1 MMSQEPK
8 CYECSKNDKLP
19 NWQSFTLSTLG
30 MVLMFLAI
38 IRMAGCAETVS
49 SQAPGHSKTGEV
61 KK

>member
-1 MMSQEPK
+1 MSTQDVK
-8 CYECSKNDKLP
+8 CYECSKNAKRAD
-19 NWQSFTLSTLG
+19 WQVFTLNTLG